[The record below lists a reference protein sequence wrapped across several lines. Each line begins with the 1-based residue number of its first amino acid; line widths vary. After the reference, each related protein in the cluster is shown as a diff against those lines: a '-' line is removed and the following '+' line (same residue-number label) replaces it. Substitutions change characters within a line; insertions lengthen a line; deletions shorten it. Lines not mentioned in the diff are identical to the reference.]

1 MANVTWKCWRTDL
14 RDLPQP
20 TGPLVKREGSLR
32 KSLGKYGASDERQ
45 RWFAQTMGDEVVID
59 IPAKP
64 RR

>member
-1 MANVTWKCWRTDL
+1 MAKVTWKGWRTDL

-45 RWFAQTMGDEVVID
+45 RWFAQQGDELVI
-59 IPAKP
+59 ALP
-64 RR
+64 RKD